1 MVRTAFTLLLI
12 LPSVLFGRTYQI
24 QYRCGESDAEQVREI
39 IDARLDVVEAVV
51 VGEFDDVFEGVRH
64 QSISFEAPADFS
76 DIMGNLFRFRG
87 SFSLV
92 PVIPVSEAVP
102 EVETSPQ
109 VQVIPDGAED
119 CWFIV
124 GEGYMLFRDEVVW
137 HIYQKG
143 GSEEEAVR
151 GPFYLVEFEKA
162 LELDRKIV
170 DFKLVD
176 DTPEFYIIVNLHE
189 EYAPVLENLTRDN
202 PGRRLAIVI
211 DDDEVV
217 TTIAFNEVIE
227 NGQFEI
233 EFIREDIGTLLLV
246 WLSGDPLPES
256 YRLATVSSG

>member
-1 MVRTAFTLLLI
+1 MVRPAVTLLLI

-39 IDARLDVVEAVV
+39 IDLRLDVLEAIVV
-51 VGEFDDVFEGVRH
+51 DEFDDDFEGVHH
-64 QSISFEAPADFS
+64 QSISFEAPADLK
-76 DIMGNLFRFRG
+76 DLMGNLFRFRG

-124 GEGYMLFRDEVVW
+124 GDGRYRVNQDEVYWRLNPTEGRDESW
-137 HIYQKG
+137 KRH
-143 GSEEEAVR
+143 
-151 GPFYLVEFEKA
+151 FYLVESEEA
-162 LELDRKIV
+162 LELDGIIA
-170 DFKLVD
+170 DFELLED
-176 DTPEFYIIVNLHE
+176 FTESYILVNLHK
-189 EYAPVLENLTRDN
+189 EYDSKLQNLTRSIL
-202 PGRRLAIVI
+202 GRRLALII

-233 EFIREDIGTLLLV
+233 EFMREDIGTLLLV

-256 YRLATVSSG
+256 YSLATVSSG